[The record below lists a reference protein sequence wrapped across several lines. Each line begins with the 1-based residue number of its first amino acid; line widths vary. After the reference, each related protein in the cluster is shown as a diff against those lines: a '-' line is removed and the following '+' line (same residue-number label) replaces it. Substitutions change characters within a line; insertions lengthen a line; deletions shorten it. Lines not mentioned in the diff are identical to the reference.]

1 MKTDYKRLY
10 ENASYMLAKYQ
21 DEIVPGLRASME
33 AAEAQVAELNESLDE
48 KAKECARLERRIK
61 SMKKRMRPVVY
72 GRWESWAAGL
82 VRCTACG
89 HEYTDRI
96 ECLNFCGNCG
106 ANMRNDGK

>member
-10 ENASYMLAKYQ
+10 ENANYMLVKYQ
-21 DEIVPGLRASME
+21 DEIVPGFRE
-33 AAEAQVAELNESLDE
+33 QVELQEKQIAELNESLE
-48 KAKECARLERRIK
+48 ESAAECARLERRIK
-61 SMKKRMRPVVY
+61 SMKKRFRPVVY
-72 GRWESWAAGL
+72 GQWESWAAGL

-106 ANMRNDGK
+106 AIMRNDGK